1 MLGDD
6 KAPHDFLILFFL
18 FFYIAFVVVFSLN
31 MSVGKENIHVFKIN
45 NCVDLFYFLFF
56 I

>member
-18 FFYIAFVVVFSLN
+18 FFYIVFVVVFFSLN
-31 MSVGKENIHVFKIN
+31 MSVGKQNIHVFKIN
-45 NCVDLFYFLFF
+45 QLCRLILFF